1 MQAGQNIV
9 VGQVIIEGECNEGD
23 IIVYDDTSEKF
34 MTLEYAITNNKTITQ
49 CTGVAMAQKSL
60 QTENFVP
67 VCVRGAIDA
76 KIPKD
81 VYAKDTIKPGEWLK
95 VSNKG
100 LDVSLLQII
109 GKILLPS
116 VRGSMQSKSNAARV
130 YVGPRTKHFL
140 GVTKKLVKTAT
151 VKQSAPVET
160 ETAVPFSTPIAP
172 LNSDTVKPAVA
183 AEVIDPVKPAVE
195 AAEVQTPSKMI
206 PLHPA
211 ATTTNFDAMLVSPN
225 IATIKKPKKVKKA
238 KRSNLNT

>member
-9 VGQVIIEGECNEGD
+9 VGQVIIENECNEGD

-34 MTLEYAITNNKTITQ
+34 MTLEYAINNTKTITQ
-49 CTGVAMAQKSL
+49 CTGVAMAHKSL

-76 KIPKD
+76 KIPAT
-81 VYAKDTIKPGEWLK
+81 VYTKNTIEPGEWLK
-95 VSNKG
+95 VSSNS
-100 LDVSLLQII
+100 LELSLLQII

-116 VRGSMQSKSNAARV
+116 VRGSMQAKSNAARV
-130 YVGPRTKHFL
+130 YVGPRTKHFV
-140 GVTKKLVKTAT
+140 GVTDNLVNTAT
-151 VKQSAPVET
+151 VKQSTPVET
-160 ETAVPFSTPIAP
+160 ETAVPFSTPIKP
-172 LNSDTVKPAVA
+172 LKSDPVKPAVA

-195 AAEVQTPSKMI
+195 AAEVQTPSNRI

-225 IATIKKPKKVKKA
+225 VATILSKKPKKAKKA
-238 KRSNLNT
+238 KR